1 VAGAPK
7 PGDKADWGPR
17 IAQGKETMYK
27 HAIEGFTGAKGMN
40 DAVASAMV
48 STASAVRLLGE
59 AEVDEGVIDDGL
71 GIIRKLWD
79 AGLAHRDIKPANLL
93 VRDGRLLL
101 IDVARIMAQVQRM
114 MDQVARAVQFL
125 FLFTLLAGLMVLYAA
140 ISGTLDERLY
150 QATIMRTLGASRMQ
164 IARANLA
171 EFASIGALAGLL
183 AAATADAKSYE
194 AALDAARALGLRP
207 VEALCHLGRAILA
220 ESARDA
226 VPARE
231 HAARALEML
240 RAMDMRYWLPR
251 AESLAVT
258 AADRAQSG
266 SRASRNP

>member
-1 VAGAPK
+1 MAEAYRLAGRADEAVAAATDAYRLASEQGERGSAAGA
-7 PGDKADWGPR
+7 
-17 IAQGKETMYK
+17 
-27 HAIEGFTGAKGMN
+27 
-40 DAVASAMV
+40 
-48 STASAVRLLGE
+48 L
-59 AEVDEGVIDDGL
+59 
-71 GIIRKLWD
+71 
-79 AGLAHRDIKPANLL
+79 
-93 VRDGRLLL
+93 
-101 IDVARIMAQVQRM
+101 RM
-114 MDQVARAVQFL
+114 
-125 FLFTLLAGLMVLYAA
+125 
-140 ISGTLDERLY
+140 
-150 QATIMRTLGASRMQ
+150 
-164 IARANLA
+164 
-171 EFASIGALAGLL
+171 L